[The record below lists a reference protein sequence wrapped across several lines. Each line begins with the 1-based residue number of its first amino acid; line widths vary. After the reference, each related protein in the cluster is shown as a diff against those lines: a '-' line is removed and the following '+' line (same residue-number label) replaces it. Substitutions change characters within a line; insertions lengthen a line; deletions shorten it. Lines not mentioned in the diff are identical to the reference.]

1 MFGSHGNPFCGN
13 RYIVISYIYI
23 YIYISILILSSASCF
38 TCFILILNV
47 CGLHASTQPMASLA
61 VAMVQCW
68 TMFEM
73 QLPQPDDRITIDSL
87 GVRTPSPRS
96 FSNLPCA
103 LGSANDLT
111 RLEHAARKA
120 SQTLLAWQWAEGSTD
135 LPDDL
140 VDSMTDVK
148 LALEDVVFILQ
159 AAGQIKS

>member
-1 MFGSHGNPFCGN
+1 MERGHPVLPAVCVMSLTSFYTQGPQDFEN
-13 RYIVISYIYI
+13 VKET
-23 YIYISILILSSASCF
+23 LIQ
-38 TCFILILNV
+38 ILNV

-87 GVRTPSPRS
+87 GVRTPIPRS

-103 LGSANDLT
+103 LGSANDLA

-140 VDSMTDVK
+140 VDAMTDVK